1 MVVNGMVKIIYLH
14 THSGMRWTDARFVAI
29 VSRVNLSIR
38 FVVVGFSRAGIERR
52 RLLPTGSGIVSGG
65 WKEDWLIDSR

>member
-1 MVVNGMVKIIYLH
+1 MVKIIYLH

-38 FVVVGFSRAGIERR
+38 EIQQLEKRV
-52 RLLPTGSGIVSGG
+52 LGSGFG
-65 WKEDWLIDSR
+65 EF